1 LGTEQQKVNVNNL
14 LFIFYNNY
22 SKFSLNENEHLS
34 ILSFNSQNNISVE
47 LCGEGAIF
55 EYRSLSI
62 FGKDEQVEQKI
73 CVAHKAEH
81 TKSFLF
87 ARHILSDNS
96 KAVFNGIVEAGKYC
110 KNISSKQLVNS
121 MLLSPGAKAV
131 SKPELKIYCDEVECS
146 HGSTCGGLDDDSL
159 FYLQSR
165 NINLEEAKKILLHT
179 FALEVTKEHPS
190 EEQRQKLATYL
201 TNSISI

>member
-1 LGTEQQKVNVNNL
+1 LK
-14 LFIFYNNY
+14 
-22 SKFSLNENEHLS
+22 ENEHLS
-34 ILSFNSQNNISVE
+34 ILSFNSQNSISVE
-47 LCGEGAIF
+47 LCGEGATF
-55 EYRSLSI
+55 EYRSLSV

-73 CVAHKAEH
+73 CVAHKAQN

-96 KAVFNGIVEAGKYC
+96 KAVFNGIVEAGKHC
-110 KNISSKQLVNS
+110 KNISSRQLVNS

-146 HGSTCGGLDDDSL
+146 HGSTCGGLDEDSL

-165 NINLEEAKKILLHT
+165 GVNLEEAKKILLNA
-179 FALEVTKEHPS
+179 FAAEVAKEHPC
-190 EEQRQKLATYL
+190 EEQKQKFCKLIL
-201 TNSISI
+201 PE

>member
-1 LGTEQQKVNVNNL
+1 MNSL
-14 LFIFYNNY
+14 LFIFENNS
-22 SKFSLNENEHLS
+22 SKFSLKENEHLS
-34 ILSFNSQNNISVE
+34 ILSFNSHSNIEVE

-55 EYRSLSI
+55 EYRSLSV
-62 FGKDEQVEQKI
+62 FGKDELVEQKI
-73 CVAHKAEH
+73 CVAHKAEN

-96 KAVFNGIVEAGKYC
+96 KAVFNGIVEAGKHC
-110 KNISSKQLVNS
+110 KNISSRQLVNS
-121 MLLSPGAKAV
+121 LLLSPGAKAL

-165 NINLEEAKKILLHT
+165 GMDLEEAKKILLRA
-179 FALEVTKEHPS
+179 FAVEVAKEHPN
-190 EEQRQKLATYL
+190 EEQRQKFGNYIAS
-201 TNSISI
+201 ND